1 MFPHSR
7 GLAATLTAAL
17 TLGLALV
24 VPAAAAADPTGR
36 GDAQRPSAPV
46 SAALGNA
53 RAAVTGHAEHDTTL
67 ALTRLRLAYPS
78 LSAGERA
85 AADALLAR
93 PTDGAADPEQ
103 FGYTTAEATPL
114 CGATFCVHYVT
125 TTADAP
131 AAVDVDL
138 DGVPDWVETTLA
150 ELEAV
155 VAFETGTLGY
165 RHPATD
171 GVRGGNAQFD
181 VYLSQIGDDGLYG
194 FCAPEEKVPGQR
206 FVYSGYCVLDN
217 DFTEFP
223 LGPLPSLQVT
233 AAHEFFH
240 AIQFDYDATEDRWF
254 MEATA
259 TWVEEQYADAIDDNR
274 QYLPYGQLGRPR
286 QPLDEFDSFGQSQY
300 GNWLFIELLSQDF
313 GPDVVRRIWNQADA
327 TRGAPDRYSTEAVR
341 RVVSAG
347 PGSRLRGLLRALRH
361 GQPAPRALLHR
372 GRGLPPRPGRP
383 GLPTRR
389 PPPDGLPHHAPGPPD
404 QHRLPAGARGLP
416 PRHLAAAGRGGRTR
430 VPHGRDGDPPA
441 PQAQRR
447 RRAPPG
453 PPLEEGRRRAH
464 ARLLPLRRD
473 QRDRGAGQRVHPLQA
488 LLAGHVVLLPGHP
501 ARRPRRLRR
510 HRHPLPVN
518 LRGAPD
524 IRP

>member
-1 MFPHSR
+1 MTRTLGPVFHHSR

-17 TLGLALV
+17 TLGIALT
-24 VPAAAAADPTGR
+24 VPVAADAADRPGR
-36 GDAQRPSAPV
+36 ADAQRPSVPTAP
-46 SAALGNA
+46 ALGNA
-53 RAAVTGHAEHDTTL
+53 RAALAGRGGHDTTL

-103 FGYTTAEATPL
+103 FGYTTAEAAPV
-114 CGATFCVHYVT
+114 CGPTFCVHYVA

-131 AAVDVDL
+131 VPLDADL

-150 ELEAV
+150 ELESVA
-155 VAFETGTLGY
+155 AFETGPLGY
-165 RHPATD
+165 RRPATD

-217 DFTEFP
+217 DFAEFP

-259 TWVEEQYADAIDDNR
+259 TWVEERYADAIDDNR
-274 QYLPYGQLGRPR
+274 QYLRYGQLGRPR

-300 GNWLFIELLSQDF
+300 GNWLFFELLSQDY
-313 GPDVVRRIWNQADA
+313 RR
-327 TRGAPDRYSTEAVR
+327 R
-341 RVVSAG
+341 R
-347 PGSRLRGLLRALRH
+347 
-361 GQPAPRALLHR
+361 
-372 GRGLPPRPGRP
+372 
-383 GLPTRR
+383 
-389 PPPDGLPHHAPGPPD
+389 GPPD
-404 QHRLPAGARGLP
+404 LEPRRRDPWRSGPLLDRRRQAGGELRAGPSGPSRTSTHASPPSTSSRDGSTARARPTGTRRSPTSPGWTHAGAP
-416 PRHLAAAGRGGRTR
+416 SPR
-430 VPHGRDGDPPA
+430 PPA
-441 PQAQRR
+441 WTT
-447 RRAPPG
+447 
-453 PPLEEGRRRAH
+453 
-464 ARLLPLRRD
+464 
-473 QRDRGAGQRVHPLQA
+473 
-488 LLAGHVVLLPGHP
+488 
-501 ARRPRRLRR
+501 
-510 HRHPLPVN
+510 
-518 LRGAPD
+518 
-524 IRP
+524 

>member
-36 GDAQRPSAPV
+36 GDAQRPSVPV

-53 RAAVTGHAEHDTTL
+53 RAAVTGQAEHDTTL

-138 DGVPDWVETTLA
+138 DGVPDWVEATLA

-286 QPLDEFDSFGQSQY
+286 QP
-300 GNWLFIELLSQDF
+300 
-313 GPDVVRRIWNQADA
+313 A
-327 TRGAPDRYSTEAVR
+327 R
-341 RVVSAG
+341 RVRLLRPGPVRQLAVLRAALPGLRARRGPPDLEPGRRHPRRSGPLLHRGRQARGQCG

-361 GQPAPRALLHR
+361 RQPAPRALLHR
-372 GRGLPPRPGRP
+372 GRGLPPGPGRP
-383 GLPTRR
+383 GLPTRL
-389 PPPDGLPHHAPGPPD
+389 PPPDGFPHHAPGPPD

-416 PRHLAAAGRGGRTR
+416 PRHLAAAGRGGRTLVR
-430 VPHGRDGDPPA
+430 PRARRRPSCSASATAASRSARSTSRGRASGRGRSASPA
-441 PQAQRR
+441 P
-447 RRAPPG
+447 P
-453 PPLEEGRRRAH
+453 
-464 ARLLPLRRD
+464 
-473 QRDRGAGQRVHPLQA
+473 
-488 LLAGHVVLLPGHP
+488 
-501 ARRPRRLRR
+501 
-510 HRHPLPVN
+510 
-518 LRGAPD
+518 
-524 IRP
+524 

>member
-1 MFPHSR
+1 MTRTLGRVFPHSR
-7 GLAATLTAAL
+7 GLAATLIAAL

-24 VPAAAAADPTGR
+24 VPTAAAADPTGR
-36 GDAQRPSAPV
+36 GDARPPSAPV

-78 LSAGERA
+78 LSAAERA

-286 QPLDEFDSFGQSQY
+286 QPLDEFDSFGQGQY

-347 PGSRLRGLLRALRH
+347 QGPDFEDFYARFATVNQL
-361 GQPAPRALLHR
+361 
-372 GRGLPPRPGRP
+372 PGRFY
-383 GLPTRR
+383 TE
-389 PPPDGLPHHAPGPPD
+389 
-404 QHRLPAGARGLP
+404 GA
-416 PRHLAAAGRGGRTR
+416 AY
-430 VPHGRDGDPPA
+430 
-441 PQAQRR
+441 
-447 RRAPPG
+447 RRAPVAQVSR
-453 PPLEEGRRRAH
+453 LDDRRRTASH
-464 ARLLPLRRD
+464 TTRLDHLTSTAYRLEPAGSLHGTWRLRVAVDGPASSTGATATLLLRKRNGGVALRPVHLSKKGDGARSLGFSRS
-473 QRDRGAGQRVHPLQA
+473 AVTSVT
-488 LLAGHVVLLPGHP
+488 VVLANGSTRFKPCWRGTSYSCQGI
-501 ARRPRRLRR
+501 PRDDRAAFAVTATLSR
-510 HRHPLPVN
+510 
-518 LRGAPD
+518 
-524 IRP
+524 